1 MGACCSLCCD
11 KEEEVSHPKEV
22 APTPEASHSFDR
34 RCSLFSSRLKYPD
47 IFKNKNETGDKQ
59 HNEPSEIDASQDLDE
74 SDITNLSHYS
84 RGFQEAVNLD
94 RQQSATEI
102 DDQQTAN
109 LIRQQAIT
117 EIDDQQAVNLYRQ
130 PAVDKGDQLAVT
142 LDRQQAVE
150 IPDKKIVNLD
160 KQQVV
165 EIDDQPTFNLD
176 KQQKVTEIDDQQTV
190 NLITQ
195 QTVEIDDQQTVDLD
209 RQQAVTDGQQIVNE
223 GKQYVVHFQQPV
235 NMDKQQTVEVDNQ
248 QTVKLDRQQVAHSHL
263 AVKLDNQQTVNSLS
277 NKYVEENEYNEQG
290 ISKFLQNCDDRDA
303 SCLNFGLFDSRSPT
317 HQTETF
323 SYNQL
328 EINPN
333 RSSLNSPSGDILIKG
348 DKNNVK
354 LYTDL
359 SDKSTDDLLKKYF
372 ADLIVLT
379 DEDIKFF
386 EPLVKS
392 KVEEILLYCNKK
404 DNRIPQKPIYV
415 GSFPA
420 GLKVGMPNEFDV
432 DVQIDI
438 GKLIGPFRV
447 PYNKVNYRLCYCP
460 TKEIIWED
468 NPIMENL
475 KEYKIIETIKPL
487 RNAALGYGNIS
498 IRLQNDS
505 SNADDITFQG
515 LVVPWM
521 VKSFFYN
528 VLKGVL
534 DEHKFASKYD
544 AYDIL

>member
-22 APTPEASHSFDR
+22 APTPEASHSSDR
-34 RCSLFSSRLKYPD
+34 RCSSFSSQLKYSD

-165 EIDDQPTFNLD
+165 EIDDQPKFNLD

-223 GKQYVVHFQQPV
+223 GKQYVVHFQQLV
-235 NMDKQQTVEVDNQ
+235 NMDKLQTAEVDNQ

-263 AVKLDNQQTVNSLS
+263 AVKLDNQQRVNSLS
-277 NKYVEENEYNEQG
+277 NKCVEENEYNEPG
-290 ISKFLQNCDDRDA
+290 ISEYLQNRDDRDA
-303 SCLNFGLFDSRSPT
+303 SCLNFGSLDSRSPT
-317 HQTETF
+317 HHTETF
-323 SYNQL
+323 SDNQL

-354 LYTDL
+354 PYTDL

-372 ADLIVLT
+372 ADLIALT
-379 DEDIKFF
+379 DEGIKLF
-386 EPLVKS
+386 ELLVKS
-392 KVEEILLYCNKK
+392 KVVEILSYCHEEDK
-404 DNRIPQKPIYV
+404 RIPQKPIYV

-432 DVQIDI
+432 DVQMDI
-438 GKLIGPFRV
+438 GKLIGPFRK
-447 PYNKVNYRLCYCP
+447 PYNIVNYRLRHCL
-460 TKEIIWED
+460 TREIKWED

-475 KEYKIIETIKPL
+475 EKYEIIETKKPL
-487 RNAALGYGNIS
+487 RNADFGYGNV
-498 IRLQNDS
+498 RLRTDS
-505 SNADDITFQG
+505 SNANDITFQG

-521 VKSFFYN
+521 VKSLFYN

-534 DEHKFASKYD
+534 DEHKFARKYD
-544 AYDIL
+544 AYIL